1 MANTFESKTSSM
13 ENWFTFNP
21 SDKTWT
27 KHKLAIT
34 TQLPSKPH
42 WFLIPIIGELYLFLP
57 EQTLRYDSETSKWME
72 VNSLIELPLQDIEF
86 LSIAYY
92 K

>member
-34 TQLPSKPH
+34 TQLPSKPN
-42 WFLIPIIGELYLFLP
+42 WFLIPILGELYLFLP
-57 EQTLRYDSETSKWME
+57 EQTLRYNSETSKWME
-72 VNSLIELPLQDIEF
+72 MNSLIDLPLQDIEF

-92 K
+92 T